1 MSNKENILNEL
12 KEISPLVATI
22 PFLNVFMVDQD
33 YFNTLQPVVMA
44 KINAEKTD
52 TFQQNFT
59 VPDGYFENLSENIF
73 KRIRSSE
80 NEVALELAYISPLIA
95 GISNKEIYIAPIG
108 YFDRLTFIG
117 KPKTQPAKIVRIS
130 RARSVFKYAAAAVI
144 TGLLGISII
153 NITDNKTTGPQ
164 EVKSG
169 HTPSI
174 LKDADAIIKAGSFDE
189 TLQTV
194 SDKEIEKYLQQNGQ
208 DVNAALVASSTDEAD
223 KLPEAADYLLD
234 ENVLENYLKENNLKN

>member
-1 MSNKENILNEL
+1 MNNKENILNEL
-12 KEISPLVATI
+12 KEISALVATV
-22 PFLNVFMVDQD
+22 PFINVFTLDQD
-33 YFNTLQPVVMA
+33 YFNTLQLVVVA

-52 TFQQNFT
+52 VFQQNFT

-73 KRIRSSE
+73 KRIRAGE
-80 NEVALELAYISPLIA
+80 HEAALELADISPFIA
-95 GISNKEIYIAPIG
+95 GISNKETYTAPNG
-108 YFDRLTFIG
+108 YFDRLTFISEA
-117 KPKTQPAKIVRIS
+117 KAQPAKIVRMS
-130 RARSVFKYAAAAVI
+130 RAQSVFKYAAAAVI

-153 NITDNKTTGPQ
+153 NITDNDTPSSQ
-164 EVKSG
+164 EVIASQ
-169 HTPSI
+169 TASV

-194 SDKEIEKYLQQNGQ
+194 TDKEIEKYLQQNGQ
-208 DVNAALVASSTDEAD
+208 DVNAALVASSTDDAD